1 MLFRIKKKFTT
12 TQIIAYGFLAA
23 ILVGSVL
30 LTLPIA
36 SRSGHST
43 PYVDALF
50 TSTTSI
56 CVTGLTT
63 VTTIEHWN
71 LFGQIVILGL
81 IQFGGLGVITFT
93 TSLLLVLHKRIT
105 LKNRIL
111 IQDAYNLSTLGGLV
125 KLTIKIIKGTLLVE
139 GIGAVFFAFK
149 FVPEF
154 GLLSGLW
161 KSVFHSISAF
171 CNAGIDLIGPNS
183 FSPYVGSVI
192 INLTTMSLIVVG
204 GIGFPVWWDLIRV
217 IKKSAI
223 EKLNVRQMFRK
234 LQLHSKIAITMTFVL
249 IIGGAIILLLLEY
262 NNSKTIG
269 NLPFGQKIMASFFQS
284 ITTRT
289 AGYATISQQDL
300 RNPSAFLCILLMFV
314 GGSPSG
320 TAGGIKT
327 VTLVVLIF
335 TTIAVIRGKNDVEI
349 FNRKIN
355 PDIFKKALA
364 ITCFSTLI
372 LIVST
377 MTLSIFENVDF
388 IDIFYET
395 TSAIATVGLTRNLTP
410 NLSVIGKVIIILTMY
425 LGRIGPITL
434 ALMFNTKNKKGKERA
449 LPEEQILIG

>member
-1 MLFRIKKKFTT
+1 MLLRIKRQFTT
-12 TQIIAYGFLAA
+12 TQIIAYGYLAA
-23 ILVGSVL
+23 ILVGSIL
-30 LTLPIA
+30 LVLPIA
-36 SRSGHST
+36 SRDGHATS
-43 PYVDALF
+43 YVDALF

-105 LKNRIL
+105 LKDRIL

-125 KLTIKIIKGTLLVE
+125 KLTIKIIKGSLLVE
-139 GIGAVFFAFK
+139 GIGAVFFAFQ

-154 GLLSGLW
+154 GFLLGIW
-161 KSVFHSISAF
+161 KSIFHSVSAF

-183 FSPYVGSVI
+183 FTPYVGNVI

-204 GIGFPVWWDLIRV
+204 GIGFPVWWDILRV
-217 IKKSAI
+217 IKKAMI
-223 EKLNVRQMFRK
+223 EKLNMRQMFKK
-234 LQLHSKIAITMTFVL
+234 LQLHSKIAITMTFAL
-249 IIGGAIILLLLEY
+249 ITGGAIILLLLELH
-262 NNSKTIG
+262 NSNTIG
-269 NLPFGQKIMASFFQS
+269 DLPFGQKVMASFFQS

-289 AGYATISQQDL
+289 AGYFTISQQGL
-300 RNPSAFLCILLMFV
+300 HNSSAFFCVLLMFV

-335 TTIAVIRGKNDVEI
+335 TTLSVIKGKNDVEI
-349 FNRKIN
+349 FNRKISS
-355 PDIFKKALA
+355 DLLKKAFA
-364 ITCFSTLI
+364 ITCFSTLV
-372 LIVST
+372 LFLST
-377 MTLSIFENVDF
+377 MTLSIFEKTDF
-388 IDIFYET
+388 IDIIYET
-395 TSAIATVGLTRNLTP
+395 TSAIGTVGLTRGLTP
-410 NLSVIGKVIIILTMY
+410 NLSVIGKLIIISTMY

-434 ALMFNTKNKKGKERA
+434 ALMFNAKKTKGKVRS

>member
-1 MLFRIKKKFTT
+1 MLLRIKKQFTT
-12 TQIIAYGFLAA
+12 TQMIAYGFLAA

-36 SRSGHST
+36 SRNGNAT

-63 VTTIEHWN
+63 VTTVEHWN

-93 TSLLLVLHKRIT
+93 TSILLVLHKRIT
-105 LKNRIL
+105 LKGRIL

-149 FVPEF
+149 FVPEY
-154 GLLSGLW
+154 GLLSGIW
-161 KSVFHSISAF
+161 KSVFHSVSAF
-171 CNAGIDLIGPNS
+171 CNAGIDLIGPKS
-183 FSPYVGSVI
+183 FEPYVGSVI
-192 INLTTMSLIVVG
+192 INLTTMSLIVAG
-204 GIGFPVWWDLIRV
+204 GIGFPVWWDILRV
-217 IKKSAI
+217 IKKAII
-223 EKLNVRQMFRK
+223 EKLNIRQMFKK
-234 LQLHSKIAITMTFVL
+234 LQLHSKIAISMTFVL
-249 IIGGAIILLLLEY
+249 ITGGAIILLLLEF

-269 NLPFGQKIMASFFQS
+269 DLPFGQKVMASFFQS
-284 ITTRT
+284 VTTRT
-289 AGYATISQQDL
+289 AGYATIAQQNL
-300 RNPSAFLCILLMFV
+300 RNPSAFLCVLLMFV

-327 VTLVVLIF
+327 VTLVVLIL
-335 TTIAVIRGKNDVEI
+335 TTISVIKGKNDVEI

-355 PDIFKKALA
+355 PDLFKKALA
-364 ITCFSTLI
+364 ITCFSTLVLI
-372 LIVST
+372 LST
-377 MTLSIFENVDF
+377 MTLSIVENADF
-388 IDIFYET
+388 IDILYET
-395 TSAIATVGLTRNLTP
+395 TSAIATVGLTRGLTP
-410 NLSVIGKVIIILTMY
+410 DLSVMGKVIIIITMY

-434 ALMFNTKNKKGKERA
+434 ALMFNVKKSKGKERC